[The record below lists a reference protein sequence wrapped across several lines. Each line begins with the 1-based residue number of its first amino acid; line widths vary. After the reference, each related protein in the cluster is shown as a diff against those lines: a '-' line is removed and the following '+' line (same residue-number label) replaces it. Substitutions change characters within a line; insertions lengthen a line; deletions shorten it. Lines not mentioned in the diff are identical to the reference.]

1 MDGFSV
7 VYGRLDGFSVKLI
20 AVNIYY
26 NPVKNYV
33 DGGRIMDKY
42 KENWITLVPEEVIE
56 CSSKGDESMK
66 KEAELYNNVY
76 KEISEI
82 VGLDATLKIY
92 LRFKGQQVSFP
103 VRLYNPQLIQQNVIK
118 EFDGTNVRELAKK
131 YDYSEKTIR
140 RMIRDSVE
148 LVEYEDDS
156 YVDEE

>member
-1 MDGFSV
+1 
-7 VYGRLDGFSVKLI
+7 
-20 AVNIYY
+20 
-26 NPVKNYV
+26 
-33 DGGRIMDKY
+33 MDKY
-42 KENWITLVPEEVIE
+42 KENWITLVPKEVIE
-56 CSSKGDESMK
+56 CSDKGDESMK

-148 LVEYEDDS
+148 LVDDEDDS
-156 YVDEE
+156 YEDEE